1 MCQGVTWLKTRDF
14 IFRKWSVLRRV
25 SDQMVRTSS
34 LLDILVFFFIFIKN
48 YSIYAQCDHPFSEN
62 VTSVEKCSLELRV
75 SMFAVCPLPSN
86 RIHLEPLS
94 HILDKVGSLLPINKF
109 FVVFYPTLS
118 AGGIQKLFFCEY
130 PSLPRHLHNSEENG
144 KDACSS
150 EIHRTGL
157 NL

>member
-1 MCQGVTWLKTRDF
+1 MVENTWLHFQKMVGLEKSFRPNGKDF
-14 IFRKWSVLRRV
+14 FIAWYFS
-25 SDQMVRTSS
+25 
-34 LLDILVFFFIFIKN
+34 FFFIFIKN

-75 SMFAVCPLPSN
+75 SMFVVCPLPSN